1 MPASSPTET
10 IRRMLLA
17 QLGDDG
23 AAFRAAVE
31 EFIAEE
37 KRKSHH
43 VIARDL
49 ERLLNGGGEIRRLQP
64 IRSLF
69 AWEADVPKD
78 GDRGLPLLQVR
89 EPMAELDR
97 LVLAPETRES
107 LDRFVREN
115 AQGELLRLHGVA
127 PPTRLLLCGPPGCG
141 KTTAAEGVA
150 SALRLPFAVVRFDVL
165 VSSYLGET
173 SANLRRIFDF
183 IGQRPMVVLFDEFDG
198 IGKHRGDDLEHGEL
212 KRVVNAFLQMLDAFR
227 GESILVAATN
237 HEGLL
242 DPALWRRFDEIAYLD
257 RPAPEARLALLR
269 AALRQVGV
277 DPSVEWDALV
287 RSTDGMAH
295 ADIERA
301 AIIAIRA
308 TILENKHRVSN
319 QSLRVA
325 VQRCRRMLVL
335 AKGNHPSPAG
345 SAYAPSSVS
354 GGRLT
359 DPPDAVSAERSEPTS
374 PPSPVPGGEGAGV
387 AEAEAAPARKRA
399 EPRNKAAVRPRIR
412 EKGGAVDGGHD
423 EEASGTG
430 S

>member
-31 EFIAEE
+31 EFISEE

-64 IRSLF
+64 IKSLF

-89 EPMAELDR
+89 EPTAELER

-107 LDRFVREN
+107 LDRFVCEN

-242 DPALWRRFDEIAYLD
+242 DSALWRRFDEIAFLD
-257 RPAPEARLALLR
+257 RPSPEARLAVLR

-277 DPSVEWDALV
+277 DPSIEWDALA

-308 TILENKHRVSN
+308 TILDNRSRVSN
-319 QSLRVA
+319 QSLQMA
-325 VQRCRRMLVL
+325 VERCRKMLAL
-335 AKGNHPSPAG
+335 AQGKPQSPTGSVHAHSGLRDGQLAG
-345 SAYAPSSVS
+345 PHH
-354 GGRLT
+354 
-359 DPPDAVSAERSEPTS
+359 AVSSERSESTPAPT
-374 PPSPVPGGEGAGV
+374 PVPRGEGVGG
-387 AEAEAAPARKRA
+387 AEAEAAPARKRSK
-399 EPRNKAAVRPRIR
+399 PRNKAAVRPRNR
-412 EKGGAVDGGHD
+412 EEGGATDDGYD
-423 EEASGTG
+423 EAASGTG